1 MEEIAASFDA
11 VGLPDDFHQACA
23 EIYRRLAGWK
33 DTPTP
38 PSVTEVAK
46 MLAP

>member
-1 MEEIAASFDA
+1 MAGA
-11 VGLPDDFHQACA
+11 VGLPDEFHQACA

-46 MLAP
+46 TLAP